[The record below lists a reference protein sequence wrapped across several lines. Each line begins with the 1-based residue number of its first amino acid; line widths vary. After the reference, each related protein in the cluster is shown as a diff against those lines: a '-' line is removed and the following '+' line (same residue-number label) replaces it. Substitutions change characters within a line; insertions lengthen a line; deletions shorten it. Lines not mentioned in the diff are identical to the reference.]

1 MPYMLDGELLQ
12 YNAPFVAGDVQYSG
26 IELALWSHE
35 DLAKIG
41 VVWVEPEP
49 FVATVEQLCAAIDAE
64 RDRRLAADF
73 VFDFG
78 ATIAIDDTGTEIAAG
93 ERVLQMR
100 ALDVSNWLALYS
112 VATVA
117 VMSGN
122 GAAVLPMRAEDNWN
136 IQTPATQVLD
146 ALTAAFARGS
156 ALTMAGGAIKSQQRA
171 AHPEAIDIT
180 LGWP

>member
-1 MPYMLDGELLQ
+1 MTWTLNGAPAPRDDGSGWLLID
-12 YNAPFVAGDVQYSG
+12 DVQYPPNWPQADL
-26 IELALWSHE
+26 EALG
-35 DLAKIG
+35 L
-41 VVWVEPEP
+41 VWIDPP
-49 FVATVEQLCAAIDAE
+49 TVPLSLDQLCATIDAE
-64 RDRRLAADF
+64 RDRRLATDF

-78 ATIAIDDTGTEIAAG
+78 ATMAVDDDGTEIAAG
-93 ERVLQMR
+93 ERALQMR
-100 ALDVSNWLALYS
+100 PLDVSNWLALSS

-122 GAAVLPMRAEDNWN
+122 GAAVLPMRAEDNWS

-171 AHPEAIDIT
+171 AYPEVIDIT
-180 LGWP
+180 TGWP

>member
-1 MPYMLDGELLQ
+1 MYFLGGQPIGRG
-12 YNAPFVAGDVQYSG
+12 PFTIGDVQYSG
-26 IELALWSHE
+26 IELTLWSRE
-35 DLAKIG
+35 GLAEIG

-49 FVATVEQLCAAIDAE
+49 VVVTVEQLCAAIDAE
-64 RDRRLAADF
+64 RDRRLDTDF

-78 ATIAIDDTGTEIAAG
+78 ATLAVDDGGTEIAAG
-93 ERVLQMR
+93 ERALQMR
-100 ALDVSNWLALYS
+100 PLDVSNWLALYS

-171 AHPEAIDIT
+171 AYPEVIDIT